1 MITYDFLIR
10 LMSIL
15 TQMGAFL
22 FLMNHLLK
30 IRIPFFAVLGIE
42 FAVQTVISLFSQF
55 VHISPE
61 IQLVLQFSLAFG
73 GIVIFFKGTLK
84 RKIIALF
91 LQFIIAMF
99 SSLISSKFIALIM
112 QIRTTIFTVEGKSAA
127 VGQLLTSDILMIIIF
142 AVCYFLLARNHDT
155 KNTGSAKNQ
164 MPVFTVIM
172 IVHYGLLTAHYGGI
186 PKPEA
191 SDLLMNYIFQS
202 IIILSL
208 YMQYFSVCR
217 NIDLMEKNYLLSV
230 NQFEQES
237 EKRYYELAQSRF
249 DEISKIRHDLNNHLD
264 TALHLINDNQQN
276 EAREIMERLRTS
288 LDGIK
293 AVQYCENPVINI
305 ILTTKANQSEYK
317 DIDMQFVLKDCDK
330 IPCDSA
336 ELCSLISNLFDNAAR
351 AALESGTEP
360 MLQIES
366 GIVNEYFVLT
376 ITNNAKPEAVSAGVD
391 TPTGKK
397 ASGHGYGMKIVRM
410 IAEKYYGSFTL
421 EQDGEFVTGTVMLK
435 YR

>member
-1 MITYDFLIR
+1 IR
-10 LMSIL
+10 LLSIL

-73 GIVIFFKGTLK
+73 GIIIFFKGTLK
-84 RKIIALF
+84 IKIIALF

-112 QIRTTIFTVEGKSAA
+112 QIRTTIFTVEGKRAA
-127 VGQLLTSDILMIIIF
+127 VSQLLTSDILMIIIF
-142 AVCYFLLARNHDT
+142 AVCYFLLARSHDT
-155 KNTGSAKNQ
+155 KNTGSAKTQ

-172 IVHYGLLTAHYGGI
+172 IVHYGLLTAHYSGI
-186 PKPEA
+186 PKPDA
-191 SDLLMNYIFQS
+191 ADLLMNYIFQS

-264 TALHLINDNQQN
+264 TALHLIKDNQQN

-293 AVQYCENPVINI
+293 AVQYCENPVINT

-317 DIDMQFVLKDCDK
+317 VIDMQFVLKDCDK

-421 EQDGEFVTGTVMLK
+421 EQDGEFVTGTVMLQ

>member
-1 MITYDFLIR
+1 MITYDFLIQ
-10 LMSIL
+10 LLSIL
-15 TQMGAFL
+15 TQMSAFL
-22 FLMNHLLK
+22 FLMNHLMK
-30 IRIPFFAVLGIE
+30 IKIPFFAALGIE
-42 FAVQTVISLFSQF
+42 FAVQTVISLLSQF
-55 VHISPE
+55 MQISLE
-61 IQLVLQFSLAFG
+61 IQIVLQLSLAFG
-73 GIVIFFKGTLK
+73 GIIIFFKGTLK

-112 QIRTTIFTVEGKSAA
+112 QIRTTFFTVEGKYAT

-142 AVCYFLLARNHDT
+142 AVCYILLARNHDT
-155 KNTGSAKNQ
+155 KNTGSAKTQ
-164 MPVFTVIM
+164 MPVFTLIM
-172 IVHYGLLTAHYGGI
+172 IVHYGLLAAHYGRI
-186 PKPEA
+186 PKPDPV
-191 SDLLMNYIFQS
+191 DLLMNYIFQS

-217 NIDLMEKNYLLSV
+217 NIELLEKNYLLSV
-230 NQFEQES
+230 NRFEQES

-293 AVQYCENPVINI
+293 AVQYCENPVINT
-305 ILTTKANQSEYK
+305 ILTTKANQCEYK

-336 ELCSLISNLFDNAAR
+336 EICSLISNLFDNAA
-351 AALESGTEP
+351 AASLESGTEP
-360 MLQIES
+360 MIQIES
-366 GIVNEYFVLT
+366 GAVNEYFVLT

-397 ASGHGYGMKIVRM
+397 ASGHGYGMKIVKM
-410 IAEKYYGSFTL
+410 IAEKYDGSFTL
-421 EQDGEFVTGTVMLK
+421 EQDGEFVTGTVMLR